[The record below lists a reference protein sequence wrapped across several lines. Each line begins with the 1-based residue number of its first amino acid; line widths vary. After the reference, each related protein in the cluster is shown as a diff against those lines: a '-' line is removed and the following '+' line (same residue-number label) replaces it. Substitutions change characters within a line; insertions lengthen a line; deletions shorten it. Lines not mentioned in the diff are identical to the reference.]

1 MPAILSGNALKI
13 IAAITM
19 FIDHM
24 GMLLFP
30 ENMAFRI
37 VGRLAFPIYAY
48 MIAEGCKFTRNR
60 LRYFLSLFLLGAV
73 CQIVYL
79 IVDGSTYFSIL
90 FTFSLS
96 ILMIYA
102 LDHAKTVK
110 TPLSFLV
117 FTAAV
122 TGVWMLNRLFTI
134 DYGFWGCMVPVWV
147 SLLHRTKY
155 DKLPGTVAM
164 LGIGLLLLAMDS
176 SRVQF
181 YSLPALPL
189 LMLYSGQRGKWR
201 MKSFFYIFYPAHLVL
216 LQAIAWLWA

>member
-147 SLLHRTKY
+147 SLLHRTKC

-181 YSLPALPL
+181 YSLLALPL

>member
-122 TGVWMLNRLFTI
+122 TGVWMLNRLLTI

-181 YSLPALPL
+181 YSLLALPL
-189 LMLYSGQRGKWR
+189 LMLYSGQRGKRR

>member
-122 TGVWMLNRLFTI
+122 TGVWMLNRLLTI

-155 DKLPGTVAM
+155 DKLPVTVAM

-181 YSLPALPL
+181 YSLLALPL